1 MKELKIIHTADIHFD
16 TAFSGLAETEKAA
29 VRRQDL
35 KTTFSRMI
43 DCAKDC
49 DMLFISG
56 DLFDGKMVSRS
67 TLEFLKASFA
77 TISHIPVFICA
88 GNHDCYDEQS
98 VYNTF
103 DFGENVHIFKT
114 TPERI
119 ETEHADVYGVSFQKA
134 NDERVLLPEFTVV
147 NPDKINLLVLHGNL
161 AGEGYNPIKL
171 SDLENC
177 GMDYVAL
184 GHIHATSGIERRG
197 TCFFAYP
204 GCPEGRGFD
213 ETGEKGVL
221 SLRVTKGSVKAEFVP
236 ICQRMY
242 VREKIDVTEAASFED
257 VVALLQKAHQGDDH
271 MYRFYLVGK
280 RAFPI
285 DVEVLKKSVCGFDVS
300 VIDETTPAVD
310 FEKISQ
316 EFSLKGLF
324 TKYALEAKDS
334 MEPEAFARAFDA
346 GFSLIEK
353 EERNENR

>member
-16 TAFSGLAETEKAA
+16 TAFSGLAETAKAA

-35 KTTFSRMI
+35 KKTFSRII
-43 DCAKDC
+43 DAAKDC

-56 DLFDGKMVSRS
+56 DLFDGKTVSRS
-67 TLEFLKASFA
+67 TLDFLKASFA
-77 TISHIPVFICA
+77 EISHVAVFICA

-103 DFGENVHIFKT
+103 DFGENVHVFKT
-114 TPERI
+114 TPERV
-119 ETEHADVYGVSFQKA
+119 ETECADVYGVSFQKA
-134 NDERVLLPEFTVV
+134 NDERMLLSEFAPV

-161 AGEGYNPIKL
+161 AGEGYNPIKQA
-171 SDLENC
+171 DLENC

-184 GHIHATSGIERRG
+184 GHIHAASGIQRRG

-213 ETGEKGVL
+213 EIGEKGVL
-221 SLRVTKGSVKAEFVP
+221 SLSVTKSSVKAEFIP
-236 ICQRMY
+236 TCQRMY
-242 VREKIDVTEAASFED
+242 IREKIDVTDATSIED
-257 VVALLQKAHQGDDH
+257 IAVLLQQAHQGDDH

-280 RAFPI
+280 RIFPI

-310 FEKISQ
+310 FVKLSQ

-324 TKYALEAKDS
+324 AKFALEAKDD